1 MDNYDK
7 IKNLTVDE
15 IVAAL
20 SSFIVNNNIKQK
32 LYEAIFSK
40 ASIDYESLNKLIPY
54 LDADDLNAILKYDL
68 DYSISFLLSVKDIA
82 YEDDLTKQTIF
93 LYHRHN
99 LNYII
104 PLLEYVDEDTIR
116 EEMRKKWAFK
126 KLILS
131 RNLKYN
137 QLRLQSLFYLG
148 VTHHHYIILYF
159 RL

>member
-1 MDNYDK
+1 MDNYNK

-116 EEMRKKWAFK
+116 EEMRKKWAF
-126 KLILS
+126 
-131 RNLKYN
+131 
-137 QLRLQSLFYLG
+137 
-148 VTHHHYIILYF
+148 
-159 RL
+159 

>member
-40 ASIDYESLNKLIPY
+40 ASIDYESLNKLVPY

-116 EEMRKKWAFK
+116 EEMRKK
-126 KLILS
+126 
-131 RNLKYN
+131 
-137 QLRLQSLFYLG
+137 
-148 VTHHHYIILYF
+148 
-159 RL
+159 